1 MNTPQPQPI
10 FSRVVYWDLARF
22 AAMALGIGAL
32 VSLGL
37 SLLVLATTRLA
48 QAAPLTIASEASV
61 KKSDVTEGSL
71 LLKTTLSGR
80 YLAAPLLSTAVQMR
94 VSGMSARVVV
104 TQTFHNPSTQWVEG
118 VYVFPLPENSAVDH
132 LKMRIGEREIEGQI
146 KEREA
151 AKATYEKAKQAG
163 QQAAL
168 VEQERPNIF
177 TTSVANL
184 GPGQDV
190 KVVIEYQQVLNF
202 DQGAYHLRFPMVVG
216 PRYIPGTIANTEA
229 AAAAMPS
236 RGWAQN
242 TDQVPDA
249 ARITPPVLRPLAGET
264 EPKIH
269 NPLSLDI
276 DLDAGFALAK
286 LTSSYHQIDVVQQSD
301 HQYHIRLNAG
311 SVPANKDFELVWS
324 PQPGA
329 TPQAAVFTE
338 HHAGKTYA
346 LMMVMPPLP
355 AELGQHR
362 LPRETVFIVDT
373 SGSMQGTSIDQAKQ
387 ALLLALDRLQAGD
400 TFNVI
405 QFNSVTDSLFPQ
417 VVAADAAHIKRAK
430 DYVRGLVATGGTEMF
445 PALSAAL
452 QGQEAPGRVRQVI
465 FLTDGA
471 VGNEDELFK
480 LIHERLGDRRLFTVG
495 IGSAPNSYFM
505 SKAAE
510 FGRGSFTYIGKVQEV
525 GEKMGTLFAK
535 LESPVLTQLHVEFP
549 RGTTAEMWPA
559 KLPDLYSGEPLVF
572 TAAIE
577 GEVPAKT
584 IITLS
589 GLRGMTPWQANLALD
604 ASTPAS
610 TTASVHTLW
619 ARSKIQSLLDGIHSG
634 AETEAVRKQ
643 VIEVALAHHLVSKY
657 TSLVAVDVTP
667 VRPAHA
673 ALSENLP
680 VATNLPEGWNYDAVF
695 GQLPQGA
702 TPAQWQILTGSLLL
716 SCAVILQLLR
726 RRVARV

>member
-1 MNTPQPQPI
+1 MNTSQPI

-22 AAMALGIGAL
+22 ALLALGIGTL

-37 SLLVLATTRLA
+37 SLLVLATTGLV
-48 QAAPLTIASEASV
+48 QAAPLAISAEAGV
-61 KKSDVTEGSL
+61 KKSEVSEGSL
-71 LLKTTLSGR
+71 LLKTTQSGR

-94 VSGMSARVVV
+94 VSGMTARVTVS
-104 TQTFHNPSTQWVEG
+104 QTFHNPSTQWVEG

-146 KEREA
+146 QERST
-151 AKATYEKAKQAG
+151 AKATYDKAKQAG

-202 DQGAYHLRFPMVVG
+202 DQGAYRLRFPMVVG
-216 PRYIPGTIANTEA
+216 PRYIPGTITAGDTA
-229 AAAAMPS
+229 AKPDRS
-236 RGWAQN
+236 WAQN
-242 TDQVPDA
+242 TDQVSDA
-249 ARITPPVLRPLAGET
+249 ARITPPVLPPSASEA

-269 NPLSLDI
+269 NPLSLEI

-286 LTSSYHQIDVVQQSD
+286 LTSSYHQIDVVQRSD

-329 TPQAAVFTE
+329 TPQATVFTE
-338 HHAGKTYA
+338 QHGGKTYA
-346 LMMVMPPLP
+346 LMMVMPPLS
-355 AELGQHR
+355 AELGQYH

-373 SGSMQGTSIDQAKQ
+373 SGSMQGTSLDQAKQ
-387 ALLLALDRLQAGD
+387 ALLLALDRLHAGD
-400 TFNVI
+400 RFNVI
-405 QFNSVTDSLFPQ
+405 QFNSVTDCLFPQ
-417 VVAADAAHIKRAK
+417 VVAADAANIQRAK
-430 DYVRGLVATGGTEMF
+430 DYVRGLYATGGTEML

-480 LIHERLGDRRLFTVG
+480 LIRERLGDRRLFTVG

-525 GEKMGTLFAK
+525 GEKMGALFAK

-549 RGTTAEMWPA
+549 KGVAAEMWPQ
-559 KLPDLYSGEPLVF
+559 KLPDVYSGEPLVF
-572 TAAIE
+572 TAAID
-577 GEVPAKT
+577 GAVPANT
-584 IITLS
+584 MITLS
-589 GLRGMTPWQANLALD
+589 GLRGSNPWQATLALD
-604 ASTPAS
+604 VNTP
-610 TTASVHTLW
+610 ASVHTLW
-619 ARSKIQSLLDGIHSG
+619 ARSKIQSLLDSVHAG
-634 AETEAVRKQ
+634 AETETVRKE
-643 VIEVALAHHLVSKY
+643 VTAVALAHHLVSKY

-673 ALSENLP
+673 AMAENLP

-695 GQLPQGA
+695 GQLPQSA
-702 TPAQWQILTGSLLL
+702 TPAQWQILIGSLFL
-716 SCAVILQLLR
+716 SCAALVHLLR
-726 RRVARV
+726 RRKVARV